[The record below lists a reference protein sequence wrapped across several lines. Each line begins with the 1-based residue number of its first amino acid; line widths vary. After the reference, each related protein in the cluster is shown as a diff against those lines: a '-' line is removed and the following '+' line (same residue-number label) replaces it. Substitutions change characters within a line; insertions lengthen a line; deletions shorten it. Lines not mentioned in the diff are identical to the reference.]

1 MVLVVVV
8 VLLLV
13 LAAVAFRSAN
23 IGSPS
28 SAPTGPITYS
38 AEIIKIQ
45 SSGPRW
51 GPITNTSFEGVQFL
65 FCPEFSSPS
74 TFYLQGTGA
83 ELTGARFAF
92 LVVENNSTA
101 FGSGSLL
108 IPSVGVREWFSPDGV
123 FGVAWLSTTGH
134 TTTVQ
139 LSVADPLP
147 AFFSENVTLNPIAN
161 FTQAPRT
168 VAYLGVTFNLQGL
181 GGGPGGTALNATA
194 TMPNG
199 TAYPL
204 SMLARLLF
212 ACGST
217 NGVPFWVPDHAT
229 CLARGSPDHDVAILW
244 DGNLNVTLMVRSG

>member
-1 MVLVVVV
+1 VVLVVVV

-13 LAAVAFRSAN
+13 LAAVSFRSAN

-38 AEIIKIQ
+38 TEIFQIQ
-45 SSGPRW
+45 SSGPPW

-65 FCPEFSSPS
+65 FCPEFSSLS

-101 FGSGSLL
+101 LGSGSPL

-134 TTTVQ
+134 SIAVE
-139 LSVADPLP
+139 LSVANPLP
-147 AFFSENVTLNPIAN
+147 VFFSGNLTLKPIVN
-161 FTQAPRT
+161 FTRAPET
-168 VAYLGVTFNLQGL
+168 AVYLGVTFNLQGL
-181 GGGPGGTALNATA
+181 GRGPGGTMLNATA

-212 ACGST
+212 ACSST